1 MPLKETGGGHYGK
14 CFGTTTFFD
23 RYIYNSTLKNR
34 NFAKLCEFV
43 SNVSNY
49 INMPHVPNSRK
60 KWWLCLGIIK
70 KRKWI
75 DGSKDDLSHKCYYS
89 NLQAASNLTC
99 FRCWPTNF
107 AGGPHHN
114 THCSKKEY
122 YYKYCTSPTIFYIV
136 CLEKIL
142 QYTQ

>member
-1 MPLKETGGGHYGK
+1 M
-14 CFGTTTFFD
+14 
-23 RYIYNSTLKNR
+23 
-34 NFAKLCEFV
+34 
-43 SNVSNY
+43 
-49 INMPHVPNSRK
+49 PNSRK

-107 AGGPHHN
+107 AGGPHHS
-114 THCSKKEY
+114 THCSKNEY
-122 YYKYCTSPTIFYIV
+122 YYKYCTSPTIFYKV
-136 CLEKIL
+136 CLERNSIL
-142 QYTQ
+142 NNSQIITYLDFYIVQHLFEFCIMLILRQRICKMVRLLQNVRQYEWLIFAP